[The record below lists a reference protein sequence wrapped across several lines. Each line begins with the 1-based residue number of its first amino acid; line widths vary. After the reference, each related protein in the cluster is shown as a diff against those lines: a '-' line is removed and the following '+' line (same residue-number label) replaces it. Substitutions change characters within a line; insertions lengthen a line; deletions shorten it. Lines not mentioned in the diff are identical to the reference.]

1 MAPRSL
7 TIPVAALTGLA
18 LLAGCG
24 SGSGAEDHRLSVVAS
39 TNVYGDIA
47 RTVGGEHVAV
57 TSILSN
63 PDQDPHSFEA
73 SPRTALAISKADL
86 LIENGG
92 GYDDYMD
99 TLRKNSDNKAP
110 VINVVALSGKDAAA
124 LNEHLWY
131 DVPTVQ
137 KLAGEIASQ
146 LGEADGQHTADY
158 QARATALVG
167 ELDGLIRREK
177 AVRSKAAGEG
187 IGITE
192 PVPLYLT
199 EACGLVNK
207 TPGDFSEAIEEG
219 DDVAAPVLEETLDL
233 YRHKQVAALI
243 YNEQTSGPITEEVK
257 AAAEEAGVPV
267 VPVTET
273 LPSGKGYV
281 SWMSDNI
288 DAVGA
293 AVAR

>member
-1 MAPRSL
+1 VAPRSL
-7 TIPVAALTGLA
+7 TIPVAMLTGLA

-24 SGSGAEDHRLSVVAS
+24 SGTGSGDAEKLSVVAS

-47 RTVGGEHVAV
+47 RTVGGEDVAV

-110 VINVVALSGKDAAA
+110 VINVVELSGKER
-124 LNEHLWY
+124 NEHVWY
-131 DVPTVQ
+131 DLPTVQ
-137 KLAGEIASQ
+137 KLADKIASK
-146 LGEADGQHTADY
+146 LGEADEKHAADY
-158 QARATALVG
+158 RARADAMAG
-167 ELDGLIRREK
+167 EIDGLIAREDTI
-177 AVRSKAAGEG
+177 ASKAKGEG

-199 EACGLVNK
+199 EACGLVDK
-207 TPGDFSEAIEEG
+207 TPADFSEAIEEG

-233 YRHKQVAALI
+233 YRRKQVSALI
-243 YNEQTSGPITEEVK
+243 YNEQTSGPMTTEVK
-257 AAAEEAGVPV
+257 AAAEKAGVPV

-293 AVAR
+293 AVTR